1 MSEEKEE
8 QVEEVTIE
16 EDEMAQEEAEEQTQ
30 TDWTEEFTV
39 AADELIGVVK
49 SLVHEA
55 TVRHIE
61 ITNEKYD
68 INLHIP
74 LAVGVAGIFVM
85 GWYAALALIAALVT
99 ECTIRVVR
107 IEPAPEEKAPEESV
121 EAEPAAA

>member
-8 QVEEVTIE
+8 QVEEVVIE
-16 EDEMAQEEAEEQTQ
+16 EDDMEQEEEQAQ

-49 SLVHEA
+49 SLAHEA

-107 IEPAPEEKAPEESV
+107 IEAPDEKEPEES
-121 EAEPAAA
+121 AEPAAA

>member
-8 QVEEVTIE
+8 QVEGVVIE
-16 EDEMAQEEAEEQTQ
+16 EDDMEQEEEQAQ

-107 IEPAPEEKAPEESV
+107 IEAPDEKEPEES
-121 EAEPAAA
+121 AEPAAA

>member
-8 QVEEVTIE
+8 QVEEVVIE
-16 EDEMAQEEAEEQTQ
+16 EDDMEQEEEQAQ

-39 AADELIGVVK
+39 AADELISVVK
-49 SLVHEA
+49 SLAHEA

-107 IEPAPEEKAPEESV
+107 IEPAPDEKAPEESAA
-121 EAEPAAA
+121 AEPAAA

>member
-8 QVEEVTIE
+8 QVEEVNIE
-16 EDEMAQEEAEEQTQ
+16 EDDVAQEEQAQ

-55 TVRHIE
+55 TVRRIE

-107 IEPAPEEKAPEESV
+107 IEAPDGKEPEES
-121 EAEPAAA
+121 AEPAAA